1 MCGLA
6 FELHSIVI
14 HRLYSRPFVLAEGEE
29 KSAIAWKKR
38 DSLHL
43 QRSNLIKSTLTLFT
57 TRKFYQF
64 FTDLYIYISIR
75 KQFLQRIVRCTL
87 LKRTI
92 NT

>member
-57 TRKFYQF
+57 TRKFINF
-64 FTDLYIYISIR
+64 SRFYIYISIR
-75 KQFLQRIVRCTL
+75 KQLLQRIVRCTL

>member
-14 HRLYSRPFVLAEGEE
+14 HRLYSRPFVLVEGEE

-57 TRKFYQF
+57 TRKFINF
-64 FTDLYIYISIR
+64 SRFYIYISIR